1 MDYVSK
7 ELDDAM
13 YRTGGERT
21 VGLSHAGIVNIV
33 VCLISD
39 FSAFLSELIHRVCCR
54 FLFNNEP
61 VF

>member
-1 MDYVSK
+1 VDYVSK

-39 FSAFLSELIHRVCCR
+39 FNVLFFL
-54 FLFNNEP
+54 N
-61 VF
+61 